1 MPTDKDKVELTEI
14 FEDIF
19 EDVFEEVNRIYPEFA
34 PYNSSHE
41 AYAVLLEEMDEF
53 WEAVKMGKK
62 EIDEDGRTRNKAMK
76 DEIIQVAAVA
86 IATLKTLQVKYPVK
100 KYAD

>member
-1 MPTDKDKVELTEI
+1 MKDEEKIELTEI
-14 FEDIF
+14 FEEIL
-19 EDVFEEVNRIYPEFA
+19 EDVFEEVNKIYPEFA

-53 WEAVKMGKK
+53 WKSVKMGKK
-62 EIDEDGRTRNKAMK
+62 DIDEDGRTRNKAMK

-86 IATLKTLQVKYPVK
+86 IATLKTLQVKYPVVK
-100 KYAD
+100 S

>member
-1 MPTDKDKVELTEI
+1 MPTEEEKKELTKIFDEI
-14 FEDIF
+14 FK
-19 EDVFEEVNRIYPEFA
+19 EVNKIFPEFA

-62 EIDEDGRTRNKAMK
+62 DIDKDGRTRNEAMN

-86 IATLKTLQVKYPVK
+86 IATLKTLQVKYPVVK
-100 KYAD
+100 S